1 MKHSEIKGENK
12 YRVFLNACQG
22 IFVKYKCLKKNPDL
36 KLSQLSLKSYVHA
49 QTKNGPSVL
58 CVYYICK
65 YIYNL
70 LIFSYT
76 QQNKYN

>member
-1 MKHSEIKGENK
+1 MKHSEIKVENK
-12 YRVFLNACQG
+12 YRVFLNACQE
-22 IFVKYKCLKKNPDL
+22 IFVKYKCLRNPDL
-36 KLSQLSLKSYVHA
+36 KLNQLSLKSYVHT

-58 CVYYICK
+58 CVYYICI